1 MQSAHIE
8 RPEPQKDQPALSL
21 LVEGPSVVWPVQ
33 FIVQMHPEDPVGAHH
48 LHPLPVYGNMS
59 WGGFSWT
66 TSSMIF
72 LRVELKVVHQQPWNK
87 CCVMSLHYFSN
98 HCHYVSGNWFFFFL
112 WRRRPVWKGGDV
124 YYYYINVLHLHNDW
138 VQWQTKSSLGPW
150 EDKQHKREP
159 RDRRTSQPC
168 RRGAAVIITRL
179 PAPHSRDP
187 QETKSSHSDT
197 RFDYDDLHA
206 HNIDFMYTKSL
217 KFDNNFFHVIQTTL
231 FITMSGCLYGVQV
244 SVCFFLS
251 DSTVLHISRPI

>member
-33 FIVQMHPEDPVGAHH
+33 FIVQMHPEDPVGVHH

-98 HCHYVSGNWFFFFL
+98 HCHYVSGNWFFFFVKEEASVKGRWCL
-112 WRRRPVWKGGDV
+112 LLLHKCATFTQWLGTMANKIFIRTVRR
-124 YYYYINVLHLHNDW
+124 
-138 VQWQTKSSLGPW
+138 QTAQEGAPW
-150 EDKQHKREP
+150 PPHVTALQERCCCHHH
-159 RDRRTSQPC
+159 
-168 RRGAAVIITRL
+168 
-179 PAPHSRDP
+179 PAPCPTQQR
-187 QETKSSHSDT
+187 
-197 RFDYDDLHA
+197 
-206 HNIDFMYTKSL
+206 
-217 KFDNNFFHVIQTTL
+217 
-231 FITMSGCLYGVQV
+231 
-244 SVCFFLS
+244 
-251 DSTVLHISRPI
+251 STGDKELPLWH

>member
-33 FIVQMHPEDPVGAHH
+33 FIVQMHPEDPVGVHH

-72 LRVELKVVHQQPWNK
+72 LRLSWIW
-87 CCVMSLHYFSN
+87 FTSN
-98 HCHYVSGNWFFFFL
+98 RETSAVSCPYIIFLIIVIMCREIDFFFFL